1 MSYIRVSTAQSIG
14 MLESFVN
21 DKIQNEEMKN
31 DAVLKSIQVECKL
44 SKTNSLWFAIMV
56 FNE

>member
-1 MSYIRVSTAQSIG
+1 